1 MTTRRQF
8 ILIGGAA
15 SVAGLSGGLAWHSGH
30 KPSGTLIIRT
40 AEIPRSALATFDAS
54 GSETIFSGDYA
65 ALIGL
70 ADEHFAKGS
79 SRVIAAVDHA
89 GALLLAR
96 TLRGHAG
103 VRIAEHRLPHRN
115 GQEFNLVIAER
126 GGKA

>member
-8 ILIGGAA
+8 ILIGGVA
-15 SVAGLSGGLAWHSGH
+15 SVAGFTGGMAWRSGH

-65 ALIGL
+65 ALVEL
-70 ADEHFAKGS
+70 AGQHFAKGGS
-79 SRVIAAVDHA
+79 CVIAAVDHA

-103 VRIAEHRLPHRN
+103 IRIAEHRLPHRN
-115 GQEFNLVIAER
+115 GQKFNLVIAER